1 MWGLW
6 SIPSPT
12 FTLRVD
18 LALGMGRVAERNGI
32 YLGNR
37 FITYIRIYLISL
49 YVLIYMSLIFKDI
62 FKEQICGRCPQNCQR
77 RALWVKPLKVSNPQD
92 ASRDS
97 WGLLGTQGTSWKET
111 AC

>member
-1 MWGLW
+1 
-6 SIPSPT
+6 
-12 FTLRVD
+12 
-18 LALGMGRVAERNGI
+18 
-32 YLGNR
+32 
-37 FITYIRIYLISL
+37 
-49 YVLIYMSLIFKDI
+49 MSLIYKDI